1 MLETWNFGI
10 SLIHGWNMFG
20 YGCPQSIELTEVLSV
35 YDDYVVI
42 VKDNNGLAYL
52 PEWDFN
58 GIGTLSPGYG
68 YQIKV
73 SESIDDFRLCNW
85 YFTDIL
91 GY

>member
-1 MLETWNFGI
+1 MMIMLLLLRI
-10 SLIHGWNMFG
+10 I
-20 YGCPQSIELTEVLSV
+20 I
-35 YDDYVVI
+35 
-42 VKDNNGLAYL
+42 LAYL

-58 GIGTLSPGYG
+58 GIGTLSTGYG